1 MRKFGK
7 MISVGIIVGV
17 IGGAGYG
24 IYKIVD
30 GVKNSNPDDKVKD
43 KPVEDLIDE
52 DQSKK
57 TKEEFDTIKDKQ
69 PKSEDI
75 VIPDNATEEEKEKL
89 SITKQYLTIFDA
101 VNKVYL
107 NALKASGQ
115 DVNKFVLSEISD
127 LYITG
132 ASCVFNLDVIK
143 EKNGKFYHSNI
154 FIDVPSQKIETID
167 DLILQSQKF
176 TQGTIQ
182 HEFDSYLSNR
192 QMNQKLFQD
201 WTNAQKCE
209 LLLDVV
215 MFENNIITEDPPY
228 ESKILIFNKE
238 SDCYEVRSM
247 EYFLHTNGR
256 TYQEMQEY
264 IRTHKTWA
272 NVNLLNSYKKSPF
285 DWQSFLNE
293 YKAYQQSQQEAQAQ
307 AEIEEISTRNENGN
321 VTGMNWDESQEKVE
335 KKKAQNAAKLASQ
348 DAAMDYMPLYSDQE
362 LSL

>member
-7 MISVGIIVGV
+7 MISVGIIVCV

-115 DVNKFVLSEISD
+115 DINKFVLSEISD
-127 LYITG
+127 IYITG

-143 EKNGKFYHSNI
+143 EKNGKYYHSNI

-176 TQGTIQ
+176 THGTIQ

-192 QMNQKLFQD
+192 EMNQKLFQD
-201 WTNAQKCE
+201 WTDAQKCE

-228 ESKILIFNKE
+228 ESKIFIFNKE

-285 DWQSFLNE
+285 NWQSFLNE

-307 AEIEEISTRNENGN
+307 AEIDSISKK
-321 VTGMNWDESQEKVE
+321 DEQGKVVGLDWNAKREKRDQNDVKIGGESNQETNQY
-335 KKKAQNAAKLASQ
+335 ANLYP
-348 DAAMDYMPLYSDQE
+348 MDRGL
-362 LSL
+362 